1 MSEQLS
7 APIAIRSFRPTDQP
21 AVRALVL
28 AGLGDRFGVID
39 ASLNPDLDDIAATYL
54 ASGGHVVVAEAA
66 GEIVG
71 TATLTA
77 DGWLVRMS
85 VRGDRR
91 GSGLGRRL
99 VGVVLAEARARGL
112 AAVRCET
119 NDDWWDAIALYQRCG
134 FVETHCAGGDIFF
147 RHDLAA
153 EGGA

>member
-7 APIAIRSFRPTDQP
+7 APIAIRSFRPSDQP
-21 AVRALVL
+21 AARALVL
-28 AGLGDRFGVID
+28 AGLGERFGAID
-39 ASLNPDLDDIAATYL
+39 ETLNPDLDAIATAYL
-54 ASGGHVVVAEAA
+54 AAGGHVVVAEAA

-85 VRGDRR
+85 VRHDQR
-91 GSGLGRRL
+91 GRGLGRRL
-99 VGVVLAEARARGL
+99 VGVILAEARARGL

-134 FVETHCAGGDIFF
+134 FVETHRAGGDIHL